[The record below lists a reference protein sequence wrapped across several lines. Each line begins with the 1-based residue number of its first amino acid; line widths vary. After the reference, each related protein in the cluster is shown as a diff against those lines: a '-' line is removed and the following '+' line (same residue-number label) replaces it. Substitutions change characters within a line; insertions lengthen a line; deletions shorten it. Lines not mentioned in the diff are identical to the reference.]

1 MENSVGMYLALATSH
16 GNVHEAAGVQDA
28 LVGATLGVLL
38 LLLGLDLCSKFQLGW
53 VSDGWAR
60 RPGDRADGRV
70 ICGRCRV
77 ALGGSEGVLAL
88 GVAALTLPARARE
101 P

>member
-1 MENSVGMYLALATSH
+1 MYLALATGQGDVDETAS
-16 GNVHEAAGVQDA
+16 VLDT

-38 LLLGLDLCSKFQLGW
+38 LLLGLNLDAKKNSSEQRLQR
-53 VSDGWAR
+53 A
-60 RPGDRADGRV
+60 ADGRDD
-70 ICGRCRV
+70 
-77 ALGGSEGVLAL
+77 GGAEYSRGFTGLTL